1 MEPPEKSLPLS
12 DTVSVDDVQ
21 FEPDVIV
28 VGTVGSEY
36 PGGNDDV
43 LADIIIEDEPDPA
56 PRRKALNVELP
67 DERDP
72 KAGPPNL
79 GEWNRFFSKFVIR
92 LAEDFFISVAF
103 RGIDEDD
110 VSATDLA
117 KLHLTDQEKTAI
129 ATPLSE
135 LANRNKFM
143 RKHGRQIVAVAGSM
157 DAFIIFGM
165 WVSRVNRIAR
175 KYRRQANVRRPTE
188 SEMSSNGSSGP
199 TETPGT
205 SGSVEGTLGGK
216 LAPGTLRVVNP
227 GG

>member
-1 MEPPEKSLPLS
+1 M
-12 DTVSVDDVQ
+12 
-21 FEPDVIV
+21 
-28 VGTVGSEY
+28 GSEY

-43 LADIIIEDEPDPA
+43 LADIIIEDEPEPA

-117 KLHLTDQEKTAI
+117 KLHLSDQEKTAI

-175 KYRRQANVRRPTE
+175 KYKKRQATAVRRPTE
-188 SEMSSNGSSGP
+188 AEMNDNGSSGQ
-199 TETPGT
+199 TET
-205 SGSVEGTLGGK
+205 SGVSGPVEGTLGGR